1 MATVKKKEE
10 AQALL
15 ASRKRGGG
23 TKEILFIKEIE
34 ALKKGEGLFISE
46 KEWKMKTT
54 PTAYF
59 YGKFTK
65 GKKESEKVYSGHKVP
80 GGFMVVKL

>member
-15 ASRKRGGG
+15 ASRKRGG
-23 TKEILFIKEIE
+23 TSKEILFIKEIE

-54 PTAYF
+54 PTAYY

-65 GKKESEKVYSGHKVP
+65 GKKVADRVYSGHKVA